1 MVIAPLSLAFPVTS
15 TERNL
20 IAVIVVIVVVTG
32 VGIAAAAAII
42 VNIAIVIDVAKIVIV
57 VRVDNAGIDVAC
69 TTTEVMAHDALV
81 IVGVVIVHTKV
92 TILAHGTNARIF
104 LKIVNVFV
112 VGCHAN
118 GPKIVLTQGL
128 IIL

>member
-32 VGIAAAAAII
+32 VGIAAAAII
-42 VNIAIVIDVAKIVIV
+42 VNVAIVIDVAKIVIV

-104 LKIVNVFV
+104 LKIVNAFV

>member
-20 IAVIVVIVVVTG
+20 VAVIVVIVVVTG
-32 VGIAAAAAII
+32 VGIAAAAII
-42 VNIAIVIDVAKIVIV
+42 VNVAIVIDVAKIVIV

-69 TTTEVMAHDALV
+69 TTTEVVAHDALV

>member
-32 VGIAAAAAII
+32 VGIAAAAII
-42 VNIAIVIDVAKIVIV
+42 VNVAIVIDVAKIVIV

>member
-32 VGIAAAAAII
+32 VGIAAAAII
-42 VNIAIVIDVAKIVIV
+42 VNVAIVIDVAKIVIV

-104 LKIVNVFV
+104 LKIVNALV

>member
-1 MVIAPLSLAFPVTS
+1 MVIASLSLAFPVTS
-15 TERNL
+15 TVRNL

-32 VGIAAAAAII
+32 IGIAAAAII
-42 VNIAIVIDVAKIVIV
+42 VNVAIVIDVAKIVIV

-104 LKIVNVFV
+104 LKIVNAFV

-118 GPKIVLTQGL
+118 GPKIVLTEGL